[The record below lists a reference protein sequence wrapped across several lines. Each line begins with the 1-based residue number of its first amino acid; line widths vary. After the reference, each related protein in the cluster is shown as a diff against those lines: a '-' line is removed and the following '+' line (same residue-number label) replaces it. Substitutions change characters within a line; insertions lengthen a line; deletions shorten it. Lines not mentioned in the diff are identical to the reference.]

1 MLVDIPTN
9 VDINRSMCISSE
21 KLGLQNTTYE
31 IDFFCIFLQGIFV
44 QTLFLI

>member
-1 MLVDIPTN
+1 MLVDLATN

-21 KLGLQNTTYE
+21 KLGLQNTTYK
-31 IDFFCIFLQGIFV
+31 IDLQGIFV